1 MTPSPQNSYHEVKM
15 LSKSLSRLIDEAIL
29 PAVLLV
35 GSKFLSVILIATLSN
50 SAFNFTFGRFLFL
63 LPSLSFST
71 FEAYIFSNS
80 YSNLF
85 TYAVLASGCAF
96 ILLRAHFFHSSH
108 VTPTLAAKLVRLR
121 LSSLVSDTFTIYHQA
136 FVWFSF
142 IWLFT
147 IFLLIEAF
155 LNILYPWI
163 AIIGFLI
170 SLNMSWFLVSDV
182 EEELE
187 IWRRQHQ
194 E

>member
-1 MTPSPQNSYHEVKM
+1 M
-15 LSKSLSRLIDEAIL
+15 LSKSLVKLIDEAIL

-35 GSKFLSVILIATLSN
+35 GSKFASVILIATLSK
-50 SAFNFTFGRFLFL
+50 SAFSFTFGRFFFF

-71 FEAYIFSNS
+71 FESYIFSNS

-85 TYAVLASGCAF
+85 TYVVLAAGCAF
-96 ILLRAHFFHSSH
+96 VLLRAHFFHSSH
-108 VTPTLAAKLVRLR
+108 VTPALHARLIKLR
-121 LSSLVSDTFTIYHQA
+121 LSSLVADTFTIYHQA

-155 LNILYPWI
+155 LNIVYPWI
-163 AIIGFLI
+163 AIVAFLI
-170 SLNMSWFLVSDV
+170 SLNMSWFLIADV

-187 IWRRQHQ
+187 IWQREHQ